1 MQCTFSGQLW
11 WKRTFKL
18 EELALSRP
26 KESDPLLTIVSYG
39 DGEVEENG
47 EAELAAAKTALLP
60 VAVEIEMDSGE
71 RRLNELGYKQE
82 LRREMVRE
90 ISDTATS
97 LFSILFWLW
106 TSSSAIGVLSGVFL
120 FCDSGRQD
128 LACSSMNH
136 RWSLDRILFSLPN
149 WMPIFHI

>member
-1 MQCTFSGQLW
+1 
-11 WKRTFKL
+11 
-18 EELALSRP
+18 
-26 KESDPLLTIVSYG
+26 VSYG

-97 LFSILFWLW
+97 LFSILFWL
-106 TSSSAIGVLSGVFL
+106 
-120 FCDSGRQD
+120 
-128 LACSSMNH
+128 
-136 RWSLDRILFSLPN
+136 
-149 WMPIFHI
+149 

>member
-1 MQCTFSGQLW
+1 MGGVCRDSSRKELFCVSLRFLQCVFSGQLW
-11 WKRTFKL
+11 WKRTLKL

-82 LRREMVRE
+82 LRREMVK
-90 ISDTATS
+90 
-97 LFSILFWLW
+97 
-106 TSSSAIGVLSGVFL
+106 GN
-120 FCDSGRQD
+120 Q
-128 LACSSMNH
+128 
-136 RWSLDRILFSLPN
+136 
-149 WMPIFHI
+149 

>member
-1 MQCTFSGQLW
+1 VRILRRRKEWGEFAGILRERNSLCEFEVFAVCFSGRLW
-11 WKRTFKL
+11 WKRTLKL

-26 KESDPLLTIVSYG
+26 KESDPSLTIVSYG

-82 LRREMVRE
+82 LRREMVK
-90 ISDTATS
+90 
-97 LFSILFWLW
+97 
-106 TSSSAIGVLSGVFL
+106 GN
-120 FCDSGRQD
+120 Q
-128 LACSSMNH
+128 
-136 RWSLDRILFSLPN
+136 
-149 WMPIFHI
+149 

>member
-1 MQCTFSGQLW
+1 
-11 WKRTFKL
+11 
-18 EELALSRP
+18 
-26 KESDPLLTIVSYG
+26 LLTIVSYG

-90 ISDTATS
+90 ISDTASS

-106 TSSSAIGVLSGVFL
+106 SSSAIGVLSGVFL
-120 FCDSGRQD
+120 FCDTGRQD
-128 LACSSMNH
+128 LHA
-136 RWSLDRILFSLPN
+136 LP
-149 WMPIFHI
+149 